1 MVIDLRRCVGCHTCA
16 VACKVENDVAPGVWR
31 SWVRI
36 TEKGTYP
43 NVSRFFLPSLCNN
56 CERPVCVSVCP
67 VGASYKRE
75 DGIVMVDPH
84 TCIGCRYCMASC
96 PYNARYVNPLKKIVQ
111 KCFFCHHRVDAGLQ
125 PACVETCPAGAR
137 IFGNM
142 NDPES
147 EVAKVI
153 AKNPTAVLKQWM
165 ATYPSVYYIGLD
177 MEVADPLKGRGF
189 EWR

>member
-1 MVIDLRRCVGCHTCA
+1 
-16 VACKVENDVAPGVWR
+16 VWR

-56 CERPVCVSVCP
+56 CDRPVCVSVCP

-75 DGIVMVDPH
+75 DGIVMIDPH